1 VQYALNTRPEPHP
14 NTSSLDLLKLLAD
27 DVRWRIVGELRRS
40 DRQVSELVTQ
50 LKLPQNLVSYHLG
63 LLRQSG
69 LVQVRRS
76 DADAR
81 AVYYGLDITV
91 LDTGLKR
98 IGGDLLLP
106 ATAAQPLPNVTALF
120 LCTGNTARS
129 QMAEGW
135 LRYLSGGRVQARSA
149 GTEPRAIHPLTV
161 QVMVEAGVD
170 IGYQQAKEISAL
182 DGLKPDVVVTVCD
195 RAREQCPDWPGHP
208 MQLHWSIP
216 DPVRVPGSEEE
227 RLHAFRAARD
237 ELHVRITALL
247 PLLTT
252 LTP

>member
-1 VQYALNTRPEPHP
+1 
-14 NTSSLDLLKLLAD
+14 
-27 DVRWRIVGELRRS
+27 VGELRCS
-40 DRQVSELVTQ
+40 DRQVGELVAQ

-81 AVYYGLDITV
+81 AIYYGLDIAA
-91 LDTGLKR
+91 LEAGFQR

-106 ATAAQPLPNVTALF
+106 VSNTQPLPNITVLF

-135 LRYLSGGRVQARSA
+135 LRYLSGGRVQVRSA

-161 QVMVEAGVD
+161 QVMAEVGVD
-170 IGYQQAKEISAL
+170 IGYHYAKEISAL
-182 DGLKPDVVVTVCD
+182 DGLRPDVVVSVCD
-195 RAREQCPDWPGHP
+195 HAREQCPDWPGHP
-208 MQLHWSIP
+208 TQLHWSVP
-216 DPVRVPGSEEE
+216 DPVRASGDTEQ
-227 RLHAFRAARD
+227 RLHAFREARD
-237 ELHVRITALL
+237 ELHARVTALL
-247 PLLTT
+247 PLLTA
-252 LTP
+252 LAPSPNR